1 MQRGTV
7 AWMKAWPANDKEATA
22 GASGSVLEKEDSGVA
37 VDIPG
42 APCREAIWILV
53 DMIVKRCQED
63 VA

>member
-1 MQRGTV
+1 
-7 AWMKAWPANDKEATA
+7 MKAWPANDKEATA